1 MDFNLLKKQRYP
13 LQLLLWCLFLHW
25 NEIFILSC
33 NESCTR
39 WMGGGELGGLRSNTW
54 KTFWLLVIWLLNP
67 LEPFQNIY
75 CGLCIPYSYYTLV
88 VWNTMNRKFQFRCL
102 CTNVTR
108 LWAKQSRCPSNNSLV
123 TDRTY
128 LVGIFTNDKLL
139 GKDALVQ
146 VGGYG
151 KGGGGVKF
159 WLVDGLAW

>member
-13 LQLLLWCLFLHW
+13 PCSFCCGAYSSTEMKSSSSAATKAALDEW
-25 NEIFILSC
+25 
-33 NESCTR
+33 
-39 WMGGGELGGLRSNTW
+39 GGEGGGLRSNTW

-88 VWNTMNRKFQFRCL
+88 VWNTMNRKFQFPCL
-102 CTNVTR
+102 CTHVTR